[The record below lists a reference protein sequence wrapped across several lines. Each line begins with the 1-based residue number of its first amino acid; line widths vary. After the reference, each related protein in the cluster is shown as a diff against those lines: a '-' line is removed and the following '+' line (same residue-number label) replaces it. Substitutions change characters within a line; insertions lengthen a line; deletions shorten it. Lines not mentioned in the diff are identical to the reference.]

1 MGWREQIAR
10 HWRRN
15 FSENVWMALDTLR
28 NHKLRSALTLLGIT
42 VAVTTLIA
50 VVAILLGLDRNIRDV
65 IQGYGTNTAFF
76 SKLPSGFH
84 FGRLTKEER
93 MRKPIS
99 YDDFLA
105 VRQGCTACVHTTVS
119 IFPSDLPWIRYKG
132 EEATGLD
139 FRGATGEFFSVY
151 ANAVVKRGRPF
162 TEAENLHRLEV
173 AVLGEDVAKG
183 LFATLDPL
191 GKDVVVDGHH
201 FTVIGVFEKPRGGVL
216 GPGGDDLRVVVPYW
230 TFRKIYPNEQE
241 HGIRIEAAP
250 DQLAAALDETQVA
263 LRRNR
268 KVAYDKPDDFSYAT
282 SDSIIRDFHNIVGA
296 VALAITVIASIGLMI
311 GGVGVMN
318 IMLVSVTERTRE
330 IGVRKAIGARRR
342 DITWQF
348 LTEAVVLA
356 GAGGLAG
363 VVLGYAISAA
373 VRQFVPSLP
382 TFVPLWAV
390 MLGIAVAM
398 SVGLFFGIY
407 PAVKAARLEPIV
419 ALRYE

>member
-1 MGWREQIAR
+1 
-10 HWRRN
+10 
-15 FSENVWMALDTLR
+15 
-28 NHKLRSALTLLGIT
+28 
-42 VAVTTLIA
+42 
-50 VVAILLGLDRNIRDV
+50 
-65 IQGYGTNTAFF
+65 
-76 SKLPSGFH
+76 
-84 FGRLTKEER
+84 
-93 MRKPIS
+93 
-99 YDDFLA
+99 
-105 VRQGCTACVHTTVS
+105 
-119 IFPSDLPWIRYKG
+119 
-132 EEATGLD
+132 
-139 FRGATGEFFSVY
+139 TGEFFSVY

-162 TEAENLHRLEV
+162 TEAENLHRLEL

-191 GKDVVVDGHH
+191 GKDVLVDGHH
-201 FTVIGVFEKPRGGVL
+201 FTVIGVFEKPRGGVS
-216 GPGGDDLRVVVPYW
+216 GPGGEDRRVVVPYW
-230 TFRKIYPNEQE
+230 TFRKVYPNEQE

-250 DQLAAALDETQVA
+250 DQLAKALDETRVA

-282 SDSIIRDFHNIVGA
+282 SDSMIRDFHNIVGA

-318 IMLVSVTERTRE
+318 IMLVSVTERRRE

-348 LTEAVVLA
+348 LTEAMVLA

-363 VVLGYAISAA
+363 VVLGYAISRA
-373 VRQFVPSLP
+373 VREFVPSLP

-398 SVGLFFGIY
+398 SVGLF
-407 PAVKAARLEPIV
+407 
-419 ALRYE
+419 

>member
-1 MGWREQIAR
+1 MGWREQMAR

-84 FGRLTKEER
+84 FGRPTKEER

-119 IFPSDLPWIRYKG
+119 IFPSDLAWIRYKG

-191 GKDVVVDGHH
+191 GKDVIVDGHN
-201 FTVIGVFEKPRGGVL
+201 FTVIGVFEKPRGGVF

-230 TFRKIYPNEQE
+230 TFRKIYPNKQE

-250 DQLAAALDETQVA
+250 DQLALAVDETRVA

-268 KVAYDKPDDFSYAT
+268 KVVYDKPDGFSYAT

-296 VALAITVIASIGLMI
+296 IALAITVIASIGLMI

-348 LTEAVVLA
+348 LTEAMVLA

-363 VVLGYAISAA
+363 VVLGYAISSA